1 MKEVFTMTVKQLSV
15 FVENRPGRLSAIT
28 KLLGDANI
36 NIRAMSIADT
46 KDFGILR
53 LIVDDAE
60 KALKILK
67 DEGCSVTITNVL
79 VLRITDRPGSLAQA
93 MNALYKDNISVE
105 YMYATFINTESNTA
119 CLVLRVDDN
128 DKATVALYDSGY
140 KLLSQN
146 ELG

>member
-1 MKEVFTMTVKQLSV
+1 MTVKQLSV

-28 KLLGDANI
+28 RLLGDANI

-60 KALKILK
+60 KALKVLK

-79 VLRITDRPGSLAQA
+79 VLRIADRPGSLAQA

-105 YMYATFINTESNTA
+105 YMYAAFINTESNTA

>member
-1 MKEVFTMTVKQLSV
+1 MTVKQLSV

-60 KALKILK
+60 KALKVLK

-79 VLRITDRPGSLAQA
+79 VLRITDRPGGLAQA
-93 MNALYKDNISVE
+93 MNVLYKDNISVE
-105 YMYATFINTESNTA
+105 YMYAAFINTESNTA

-128 DKATVALYDSGY
+128 DKATVTLYDAGY
-140 KLLSQN
+140 KLLAQN